1 MSRVRWVFALVVSLF
16 VVAACTDYATGVRV
30 PGTLPVQ
37 LHTLHADDGAVL
49 FEIIGPSIES
59 VTAGS
64 GSLELF
70 TRHKTGDTIVGAI
83 IGTPGNGTV
92 AILHVPY
99 GAGAGAYTA
108 RVLEVADREDRLRA
122 SLAGY
127 SLTLE
132 P

>member
-1 MSRVRWVFALVVSLF
+1 MSRVRWVFALAVSLF
-16 VVAACTDYATGVRV
+16 AVAACTDYATDVRV
-30 PGTLPVQ
+30 PGTLRVQ
-37 LHTLHADDGAVL
+37 LHTPRADDGAVL
-49 FEIIGPSIES
+49 FEVSGPSIEN
-59 VTAGS
+59 VTAGN

-70 TRHKTGDTIVGAI
+70 TRHTAGDTIIGAI
-83 IGTPGNGTV
+83 VGTPGNGTV
-92 AILHVPY
+92 AMLHVSY
-99 GAGAGAYTA
+99 GASAGAYTA